1 MTVVETKKMIVFPRI
16 PLKLN
21 LPPGY
26 PNVGKISNIS
36 IAPEISEYRVSRGE
50 MEINGSYQI
59 TVSYF
64 QAREKE
70 DQGLPE
76 QKEPENDDFFCH
88 LRLQADGLFADEED
102 NYSGNTG
109 RGTELYTVHYTRP
122 FHTFVDI
129 HLIER
134 PRQYKPGMVVER
146 ADLSCD
152 GFGSLSGE
160 LVLGLVNRA
169 RRRPW

>member
-1 MTVVETKKMIVFPRI
+1 MTVGETKKMIVFPRI

-21 LPPGY
+21 LPSGY
-26 PNVGKISNIS
+26 PNPGKISNIS
-36 IAPEISEYRVSRGE
+36 IVPEISEYRVSRSE
-50 MEINGSYQI
+50 MEIKGSYQI

-64 QAREKE
+64 QGRDKE
-70 DQGLPE
+70 DQALPKL
-76 QKEPENDDFFCH
+76 KEVESDDFFCH

-102 NYSGNTG
+102 NYSGSTG
-109 RGTELYTVHYTRP
+109 RGTELYTVHYKRP

-134 PRQYKPGMVVER
+134 PRQYKPGMVVEK
-146 ADLSCD
+146 ADLSSD
-152 GFGSLSGE
+152 GSGSLSGE

>member
-1 MTVVETKKMIVFPRI
+1 VTVVETKKMIVFPRI

-36 IAPEISEYRVSRGE
+36 IAPEISDYRVSRGE
-50 MEINGSYQI
+50 MEIKGSYQI

-70 DQGLPE
+70 DQDLPE

-88 LRLQADGLFADEED
+88 LRLQTDGLFAPGIPDEGQ
-102 NYSGNTG
+102 NYIQCIIQD
-109 RGTELYTVHYTRP
+109 H
-122 FHTFVDI
+122 FI
-129 HLIER
+129 HLLI
-134 PRQYKPGMVVER
+134 YI
-146 ADLSCD
+146 
-152 GFGSLSGE
+152 
-160 LVLGLVNRA
+160 
-169 RRRPW
+169 